1 MTQATSYSA
10 FFKNNFKTDDKYSLF
25 YDLATALAYM
35 INFIEQ
41 RREHHA
47 QHVAT
52 LATRLILRAY
62 PNFSN
67 IKARDLYF
75 AGLLHDIGEVG
86 IFDEIL
92 ENKGKQL
99 DIRDHKILSYH
110 CEIGSRICSQIVTLE
125 GSADLIRW
133 HHERWDGRG
142 YPDSLVHDQTPAV
155 CQAITICDSFDAIHA
170 KKVELGITNNI
181 EASLEEMAL
190 HAGRQFNPALLSE
203 FIDML
208 SKHKFED
215 LLNEDDLHQ
224 LLRDATLA
232 HPRFDELV
240 QRYIE
245 IILSFMGM
253 LLEAKHRPTA
263 AHSRRVAEISVQ
275 LGRSLGLNQYE
286 LETLDIAG
294 KLHDIGKIALQPKI
308 LNSDQ
313 QLADDEYVLFKE
325 HITRG
330 RFILESFSGFH
341 EIAQICST
349 HHERYDGKGYP
360 NNLKGDQIPFLARI
374 VNLANIVDN
383 LINSKRLLSIY
394 DDKAIKDLFEG
405 SIGTYI
411 DPDVAHVGVEQFR
424 HQIKQRGVNRDSN
437 RSRM

>member
-1 MTQATSYSA
+1 MTQPTSYHA
-10 FFKNNFKTDDKYSLF
+10 FFKNNFKSEDKYELF
-25 YDLATALAYM
+25 YDLANALAYM
-35 INFIEQ
+35 INFIEK

-52 LATRLILRAY
+52 LATKLVMRVDSGISRIA
-62 PNFSN
+62 
-67 IKARDLYF
+67 ARDLYF

-86 IFDEIL
+86 IYDSIF
-92 ENKGKQL
+92 ENKNKQL

-142 YPDSLVHDQTPAV
+142 YPDSLVHDQTPLV
-155 CQAITICDSFDAIHA
+155 CQAISICDSFDAIHA
-170 KKVELGITNNI
+170 KKIELGVKNHVD
-181 EASLEEMAL
+181 ASIEEMAL
-190 HAGRQFNPALLSE
+190 HSGRQFNPALLSE

-208 SKHKFED
+208 AEHSFEELIND
-215 LLNEDDLHQ
+215 DDLQ
-224 LLRDATLA
+224 KILREATLA

-240 QRYIE
+240 HRYVE

-294 KLHDIGKIALQPKI
+294 KLHDIGKIALPREI
-308 LNSDQ
+308 LDSDQ
-313 QLADDEYVLFKE
+313 YLSDDDFQQFKE

-349 HHERYDGKGYP
+349 HHERFDGKGYP
-360 NNLKGDQIPFLARI
+360 GSLKGDQIPFLARI

-383 LINSKRLLSIY
+383 LINSKRLLTIY

-424 HQIKQRGVNRDSN
+424 RQIKHRGSN
-437 RSRM
+437 RSTDGG